1 MQRTHDK
8 NGRSASPMITRQ
20 LVAEKIGAWLH
31 HETSLESLVDWA
43 EMAGSQET
51 FDEPDAADLAAIV
64 GRLGVADVQSFG
76 LTWEDC
82 EQLLKR
88 LGYTAHVDIT
98 AA

>member
-1 MQRTHDK
+1 
-8 NGRSASPMITRQ
+8 MITRQ

-43 EMAGSQET
+43 EMAIAQET
-51 FDEPDAADLAAIV
+51 FDEPDAAELAAIV
-64 GRLGVADVQSFG
+64 GRLGVADVRSFG
-76 LTWEDC
+76 LTW
-82 EQLLKR
+82 QLLKR

>member
-1 MQRTHDK
+1 
-8 NGRSASPMITRQ
+8 MITR
-20 LVAEKIGAWLH
+20 LLTAKKIGAWLH
-31 HETSLESLVDWA
+31 HEMSLEALVDWA
-43 EMAGSQET
+43 EMAIMQET
-51 FDEPDAADLAAIV
+51 FDDPHATDLAAIV
-64 GRLGVADVQSFG
+64 GRLGAADVRSFG

>member
-1 MQRTHDK
+1 
-8 NGRSASPMITRQ
+8 MITRQ
-20 LVAEKIGAWLH
+20 IVAEKIGAWLH
-31 HETSLESLVDWA
+31 HEMSLEALVDWA
-43 EMAGSQET
+43 EMAIMQET
-51 FDEPDAADLAAIV
+51 FDEPDATDLAAIV
-64 GRLGVADVQSFG
+64 GRLGAADVRSFG

>member
-1 MQRTHDK
+1 
-8 NGRSASPMITRQ
+8 MITRQ
-20 LVAEKIGAWLH
+20 IVAEKIGAWLH
-31 HETSLESLVDWA
+31 HEMSLEALVDWA
-43 EMAGSQET
+43 EMAIMQET
-51 FDEPDAADLAAIV
+51 FDDPHATDLAAIV
-64 GRLGVADVQSFG
+64 GRLGAADVRSFG

>member
-1 MQRTHDK
+1 
-8 NGRSASPMITRQ
+8 
-20 LVAEKIGAWLH
+20 
-31 HETSLESLVDWA
+31 
-43 EMAGSQET
+43 MAIAQET
-51 FDEPDAADLAAIV
+51 FDEPDAAELAAIV
-64 GRLGVADVQSFG
+64 GRLGVADVRSFG